1 MWNIREIGKTT
12 EAATTKTR
20 KIGSNGENFSD
31 YLQEMS
37 KPENKSV
44 STTIGVTGA
53 EAIFAAQV
61 VNDEEGKARK
71 KQAVKRG
78 FSLIEKLEEI
88 RDALLLGY
96 IAREKLIEISRFVK
110 DNKNITDDAQ
120 LNEIISEIELR
131 IEVELAKLT
140 R

>member
-1 MWNIREIGKTT
+1 M
-12 EAATTKTR
+12 
-20 KIGSNGENFSD
+20 
-31 YLQEMS
+31 
-37 KPENKSV
+37 
-44 STTIGVTGA
+44 
-53 EAIFAAQV
+53 
-61 VNDEEGKARK
+61 
-71 KQAVKRG
+71 
-78 FSLIEKLEEI
+78 
-88 RDALLLGY
+88 GY